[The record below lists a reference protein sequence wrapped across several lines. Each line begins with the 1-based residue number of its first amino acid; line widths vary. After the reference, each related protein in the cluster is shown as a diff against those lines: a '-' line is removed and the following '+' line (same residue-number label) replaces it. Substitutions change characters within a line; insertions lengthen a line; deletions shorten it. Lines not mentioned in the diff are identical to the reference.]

1 MSQPAE
7 TVPVN
12 VRIPGSLGL
21 SAQQVS
27 VLEQKWQKDLQ
38 DASEGAAGHARVKVG
53 IHIKVTITIDA
64 HN

>member
-1 MSQPAE
+1 MSQPAQ

-12 VRIPGSLGL
+12 VRLPGSLGL
-21 SAQQVS
+21 SDQQLG
-27 VLEQKWQKDLQ
+27 VLEQKWQQDLQ
-38 DASEGAAGHARVKVG
+38 NASESAEGHARVKVG